1 MSHNAPPSI
10 AVDLFLTVVF
20 VIACRWIKRNPSS
33 FLRYILFPLGGLN
46 VERWPGLML
55 AIVRVCAV
63 LGFFSFLL
71 TFLGLLAPESL
82 AHPTPAVLYSKIC
95 SVHPDFFLC
104 SEGNR

>member
-1 MSHNAPPSI
+1 MRHSPPPSI

-33 FLRYILFPLGGLN
+33 FLRYILFPFGGLN

-55 AIVRVCAV
+55 AIVRVSAV
-63 LGFFSFLL
+63 LGFFPPHILWTAGSGKPWASHARGSLL
-71 TFLGLLAPESL
+71 E
-82 AHPTPAVLYSKIC
+82 IC